1 MKKGDFVKISY
12 SGWVEGNLIETTDV
26 AIAKKENAYDEKR
39 PYEPVVIVVGEGHVL
54 TGLDKALEGMKV
66 GEKKKL
72 DITAVDA
79 FGERSFKF
87 IQLVP
92 LREFK
97 KQKLNP
103 LPGMVLEIEGRPA
116 RIQSVSGGRVR
127 VDFNHPLAG
136 KDVQYE
142 IKVEADAKTEAQ
154 KIEFLLERAF
164 KDKGIKY
171 TVSGTKEK
179 TIVLDVP
186 DETKANKIY
195 QVMQIIFKTEVE
207 KYLGVK
213 KIEYKGEKSPEE
225 TIKEKLAE
233 KKKASVKKKASKK

>member
-1 MKKGDFVKISY
+1 MKKGDFVKVSY
-12 SGWVEGNLIETTDV
+12 SGWVEGQLIETTDIE
-26 AIAKKENAYDEKR
+26 IAKKSDAFDAKR
-39 PYEPVVIVVGEGHVL
+39 PYEPVVIVVGEGHMML
-54 TGLDKALEGMKV
+54 GLDKALETMKV

-72 DITAVDA
+72 DLKPAEA

-103 LPGMVLEIEGRPA
+103 MPGMVLEIEGRPA

-142 IKVEADAKTEAQ
+142 IKVEADAKTETD
-154 KIEFLLERAF
+154 KINFLIERAF
-164 KDKGIKY
+164 KNKDIKF

-179 TIVLDVP
+179 MIVVDVP
-186 DETKANKIY
+186 DEVKANKIY
-195 QVMQIIFKTEVE
+195 QVMEMIFKTEVE
-207 KYLGVK
+207 KYLGIK
-213 KIEYKGEKSPEE
+213 KVEFGK
-225 TIKEKLAE
+225 KEKKPAA
-233 KKKASVKKKASKK
+233 KKK